1 MFDYRMRRSGK
12 SGTQL
17 RLFILCIGFIF
28 LSLSFIA
35 RAQSEIVTAP
45 GNYQS
50 EIGCDDTTGNGGD
63 WEPAC
68 LLSQLKDDDGD
79 GIYTLVVGSIPAG
92 DYEFKIAIN
101 QSWGE
106 NYGLDG
112 KANGANIPLN
122 VPVDFA
128 QVTFTFDPATKAI
141 S

>member
-1 MFDYRMRRSGK
+1 FHRRADRPQK
-12 SGTQL
+12 ILAQL
-17 RLFILCIGFIF
+17 RLPIFCISLLF
-28 LSLSFIA
+28 LSFSFIA
-35 RAQSEIVTAP
+35 RAQTEVVTAP
-45 GNYQS
+45 GSYQG
-50 EIGCDDTTGNGGD
+50 EIGCNDTTGNGGD

-68 LLSQLKDDDGD
+68 LLSKLTDEDGD

-112 KANGANIPLN
+112 KPNGANIPLS

-128 QVTFTFDPATKAI
+128 QVTI
-141 S
+141 SY